1 MRDADVLRLLD
12 EVLAAT
18 SLEEAK
24 RIASRWQWQ
33 LLEQLRPGLTE
44 RLQEPATGP
53 LMTADEAKQ
62 ALFDAAVR
70 NLEKVAKDAGVTWPG
85 HGAEI

>member
-18 SLEEAK
+18 SLEQAK
-24 RIASRWQWQ
+24 QIASRRQWEV
-33 LLEQLRPGLTE
+33 LEQLSPGVRE
-44 RLQEPATGP
+44 RMQVPASGP
-53 LMTADEAKQ
+53 LLTAGEAKQ

-70 NLEKVAKDAGVTWPG
+70 NLEQVAKEAGVTWPARAVG
-85 HGAEI
+85 

>member
-18 SLEEAK
+18 SLEGAK
-24 RIASRWQWQ
+24 QVAGRAQWE
-33 LLEQLRPGLTE
+33 LLERLSPGVRE
-44 RLQEPATGP
+44 RMQVPATGP
-53 LMTADEAKQ
+53 LMTAAEAKQ

-70 NLEKVAKDAGVTWPG
+70 NLEKVAKDAGVTWPARAIG
-85 HGAEI
+85 